1 MVTVRMSKHDH
12 IVVLMIFGSL
22 FAYFLYGAV
31 SGDLYIPGKRGPDVH
46 ASGLSAW
53 MITGAPLLMYVGII
67 VRSGAFLFKS
77 AKIQGSIEIL
87 LLLSGIALL
96 LAGLKMC

>member
-1 MVTVRMSKHDH
+1 
-12 IVVLMIFGSL
+12 
-22 FAYFLYGAV
+22 
-31 SGDLYIPGKRGPDVH
+31 
-46 ASGLSAW
+46 